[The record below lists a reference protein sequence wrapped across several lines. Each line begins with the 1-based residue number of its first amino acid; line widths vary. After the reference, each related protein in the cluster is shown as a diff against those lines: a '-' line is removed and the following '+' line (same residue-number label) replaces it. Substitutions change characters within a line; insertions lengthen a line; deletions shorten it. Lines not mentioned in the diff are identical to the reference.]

1 MASRSVAKADFA
13 KMWSLHH
20 RLISSVIASVSST
33 IEDLGLEVKELF
45 MLAAVDDHPYPAELS
60 GACLMPKPTVTMY
73 VKRLESAGFLK
84 REIDSADL
92 RRHRLALTA
101 EGRKVMTRGMA
112 ALAEAFGERLA
123 RLGSVQQQELQVLLE
138 KLV

>member
-1 MASRSVAKADFA
+1 MAKTDVA

-20 RLISSVIASVSST
+20 LLISSVIASVAPA
-33 IEDLGLEVKELF
+33 IADLGLEVKELF
-45 MLAAVDDHPYPAELS
+45 MLASVDDHPHPAELS

-73 VKRLESAGFLK
+73 VKRLEAAGFLK

-92 RRHRLALTA
+92 RRHRLTLTA

-112 ALAEAFGERLA
+112 MLADAFGQRLT
-123 RLGSVQQQELQVLLE
+123 RLSATQQRELHGLLE